1 VIPTAI
7 VAGFAIGLW
16 IRWWA
21 VPVVA
26 IGWAVV
32 MVFIDPS
39 SALAGG
45 LLGALNGLVGVLPA
59 IGLRRLLVR
68 SRGTGRARSNHQR

>member
-7 VAGFAIGLW
+7 LAGFVIGLW

-26 IGWAVV
+26 VGWAVV
-32 MVFIDPS
+32 IGFIDPG
-39 SALAGG
+39 SALSAG
-45 LLGALNGLVGVLPA
+45 LLGALNGLVGASAALGVRWLVDHS
-59 IGLRRLLVR
+59 RRTA
-68 SRGTGRARSNHQR
+68 RGRPNHQF

>member
-7 VAGFAIGLW
+7 LAGFAIGLW

-26 IGWAVV
+26 VGWAVV

-39 SALAGG
+39 SAFAGG

-59 IGLRRLLVR
+59 IGLRRLFVSPR
-68 SRGTGRARSNHQR
+68 TGARSHHPR